1 MPRSFVLTVAV
12 CVWGFVAAVALAEK
26 GDPAEQNEKARL
38 LKQIAELKLM
48 VAKLHNVTAQRQA
61 EAEKQRAVAEHARL
75 AAEKRLAAEHQNRQ
89 FAEKGAHK
97 GPHPGHREALERLE
111 NIRAAVKHLNAAG
124 LKEIA
129 AAVAKHGEQI
139 QAGIEK
145 SPKGPFK
152 PGRFRTGPP
161 LFHKGGPQPPFKGGK
176 PSFLKGGPQPSFKG
190 GKPGF
195 PKGGP
200 PQFVKGPQPPQF
212 KGGRFHK
219 PADGALKHH
228 LNEMSEAIGRL
239 SKQVDQLQKTVA
251 ELQKRK

>member
-1 MPRSFVLTVAV
+1 
-12 CVWGFVAAVALAEK
+12 
-26 GDPAEQNEKARL
+26 
-38 LKQIAELKLM
+38 M
-48 VAKLHNVTAQRQA
+48 VAKLQNVGAQRQV
-61 EAEKQRAVAEHARL
+61 EAEKQRAVAEQQRANAEQARL
-75 AAEKRLAAEHQNRQ
+75 VAEKRLAEQQKRQ
-89 FAEKGAHK
+89 FAEKGFHK
-97 GPHPGHREALERLE
+97 GPHPGHREALEKLD

-152 PGRFRTGPP
+152 PGRF
-161 LFHKGGPQPPFKGGK
+161 QGGK
-176 PSFLKGGPQPSFKG
+176 SPFFKGGPQPSFKG